1 MLIIYRRHEKR
12 CVHRPRGRKH
22 RHCRCPVWVDG
33 HLNGVRVHQ
42 SLDTRDWEKAQ
53 RIVREW
59 EAEGERPAETEAVTI
74 ARACEVFLE
83 DAAAR
88 NLREPTLYKYRLL
101 FRRLQEFGKGKG
113 IQFVRQLDLSAVR
126 DFRASWPNRN
136 IAARKKLEA
145 LRAFMRF
152 CCESGWIPNNPAS
165 SLRPPKTTDPPTV
178 PFTREEVARILA
190 ACEQYHGGLG
200 PRGQINAYR
209 LRSLV
214 LLLLYSGL
222 RIRDA
227 VTLSRDRVVSSKLLL
242 YTAKTG
248 TPVFCPLPPFVV
260 AELENIGGASA
271 QHFFWSGEGK
281 PKSCVGDWQRSLKK
295 LFRLAGVPDG
305 HAHRFR
311 HTFATN
317 LLLAGV
323 PLDRV
328 ATLLGHTNSKITE
341 KHYAPWIRARQE
353 QLEADV
359 RRVWEQL
366 PEKST
371 QPQVARPVNGTN
383 GFVN

>member
-1 MLIIYRRHEKR
+1 MLITYRRHEKR
-12 CVHRPRGRKH
+12 CAQRPKGRKH
-22 RHCRCPVWVDG
+22 RHCKCPVWMDGYVDG
-33 HLNGVRVHQ
+33 VRIHKSLN
-42 SLDTRDWEKAQ
+42 TRDWEKGQ

-59 EAEGERPAETEAVTI
+59 EAEGEESKEPEAVTI
-74 ARACEVFLE
+74 VQACEEFLR
-83 DAAAR
+83 DATAR

-101 FRRLQEFGKGKG
+101 FRRLHEFSQSRG
-113 IQFVRQLDLSAVR
+113 IRLVRQLDLTVLR

-145 LRAFMRF
+145 LRTFMRF
-152 CCESGWIPNNPAS
+152 CWESGWIPNNPAS
-165 SLRPPKTTDPPTV
+165 ILKHPKTTDPPTV
-178 PFTREEVARILA
+178 PFTPEEIAQIFA
-190 ACEQYHGGLG
+190 ASEQYYGGPG
-200 PRGQINAYR
+200 QRGRNNAYR
-209 LRSLV
+209 LRALV

-227 VTLSRDRVVSSKLLL
+227 VTLSNDRILNGKLLL

-260 AELENIGGASA
+260 AELEKIRPTNS
-271 QHFFWSGEGK
+271 QHFFWSGESK
-281 PKSCVGDWQRSLKK
+281 PKSSVGDWQRSLKK
-295 LFRLAGVPDG
+295 LFRSAGVPDG

-341 KHYAPWIRARQE
+341 KHYAPWVRARQE
-353 QLEADV
+353 QLEEDV
-359 RRVWEQL
+359 RHVWDQL
-366 PEKST
+366 SDKSKSLT
-371 QPQVARPVNGTN
+371 ASGPVSSDNQFIN
-383 GFVN
+383 

>member
-1 MLIIYRRHEKR
+1 M
-12 CVHRPRGRKH
+12 G
-22 RHCRCPVWVDG
+22 
-33 HLNGVRVHQ
+33 GVRIPK
-42 SLDTRDWEKAQ
+42 SLDTRDWTRAQ
-53 RIVREW
+53 RIVQEW
-59 EAEGERPAETEAVTI
+59 EAKQEQPAEPEAVTI
-74 ARACEVFLE
+74 ARAWEVFLE
-83 DAAAR
+83 DATAR

-101 FRRLQEFGKGKG
+101 HRRLQEFAKSKGF
-113 IQFVRQLDLSAVR
+113 QFIRQLDLSALR
-126 DFRASWPNRN
+126 EFRASWPNRN

-145 LRAFMRF
+145 LRTFMRF
-152 CCESGWIPNNPAS
+152 CWESGWIPNNPAS
-165 SLRPPKTTDPPTV
+165 GLKPPKTTDPPTV
-178 PFTREEVARILA
+178 PFTPEEVGRILA
-190 ACEQYHGGLG
+190 ACEQYRGGLG
-200 PRGQINAYR
+200 QWGKRNAFR
-209 LRSLV
+209 LRALV

-227 VTLSRDRVVSSKLLL
+227 VTLSKDRIVNGKLLL

-260 AELENIGGASA
+260 AELDSIRGSND
-271 QHFFWSGEGK
+271 HLFFWSGESM

-295 LFRLAGVPDG
+295 LFLRAGVTTG

-341 KHYAPWIRARQE
+341 KHYTPWVRARQE

-359 RRVWEQL
+359 RRVWEQIDVSHAL
-366 PEKST
+366 GGVTPL
-371 QPQVARPVNGTN
+371 VN
-383 GFVN
+383 

>member
-1 MLIIYRRHEKR
+1 MLTIYRRHEKR
-12 CVHRPRGRKH
+12 CAHRHEGRKH
-22 RHCRCPVWVDG
+22 RHCKCPVWVDG
-33 HLNGVRVHQ
+33 YINGVRTTK
-42 SLDTRDWEKAQ
+42 SLNTRDWERAQ

-59 EAEGERPAETEAVTI
+59 EAEGERPEEPEAVTI
-74 ARACEVFLE
+74 ERACQLFLE
-83 DAAAR
+83 DATAR

-101 FRRLQEFGKGKG
+101 FRQLLEFAKYKG
-113 IQFVRQLDLSAVR
+113 IQFVRQLDLSAMR

-136 IAARKKLEA
+136 VAARKKLEA
-145 LRAFMRF
+145 LRTFMRF
-152 CCESGWIPNNPAS
+152 CWESGWIPNNPAS
-165 SLRPPKTTDPPTV
+165 ILKHPKTSDPPTV
-178 PFTREEVARILA
+178 PFTHVEVAQVLA
-190 ACEQYHGGLG
+190 TCEQYYGGLG
-200 PRGQINAYR
+200 ERGRMNSYR
-209 LRSLV
+209 LRALV

-227 VTLSRDRVVSSKLLL
+227 VTLSHDRIIGDKLLL

-260 AELENIGGASA
+260 AELESVRGTNA
-271 QHFFWSGEGK
+271 QHFFWSGKGK

-359 RRVWEQL
+359 RKVWNQL
-366 PEKST
+366 SIEAAKSIDSRT
-371 QPQVARPVNGTN
+371 TTLVQ
-383 GFVN
+383 